1 MTSGPQIR
9 VGNWNLFS
17 YFSTKTYVVGT
28 QKNRLDETVLL
39 STQNTCLNWWITG
52 PMRVLDVKITCLLSI
67 TANCRISLLYQYKV
81 CFVIFFFSMIC
92 WFYTVLMRVRDPKI
106 GHGNQKL
113 MPASYGIKFEKDLT
127 SFNLLHLWN
136 IMYLKILWKMEHL
149 LFWSKC
155 SIFHMFSN
163 SWLISFNFLECFQC
177 CLK

>member
-1 MTSGPQIR
+1 M
-9 VGNWNLFS
+9 GNWNLFS

-28 QKNRLDETVLL
+28 QKNRLDEMVLL

-67 TANCRISLLYQYKV
+67 TANCYCYINIKSVFFL
-81 CFVIFFFSMIC
+81 FFSQWSVGFTQC
-92 WFYTVLMRVRDPKI
+92 LWESETPKI
-106 GHGNQKL
+106 GHRNQKL

-155 SIFHMFSN
+155 SIFHYIFKFMTN
-163 SWLISFNFLECFQC
+163 
-177 CLK
+177 